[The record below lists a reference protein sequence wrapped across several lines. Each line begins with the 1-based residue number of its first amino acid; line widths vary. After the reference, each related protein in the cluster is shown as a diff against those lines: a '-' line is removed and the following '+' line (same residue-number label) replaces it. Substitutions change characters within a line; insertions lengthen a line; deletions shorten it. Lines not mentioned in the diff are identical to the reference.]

1 MKRKKINSKELSKNE
16 FQQVPLKFIS
26 KETIAQALI
35 QNNGLL
41 YQTATFLNTTRLK
54 LSNFINK
61 NPDLLNI
68 LNNIT
73 EINLD
78 IAENEL
84 FKQIQNGKFN
94 AIKYYLD
101 HQGQKRGY
109 KIKPEQETNIQNGIV
124 IIPSTQDSIQ
134 WAQKAIN
141 YKQQQK
147 KELDSVPE
155 LNDSKTIVE

>member
-16 FQQVPLKFIS
+16 FKQVPLKFIS
-26 KETIAQALI
+26 KDTIAQALI

-41 YQTATFLNTTRLK
+41 FQTASFLNTTRLK
-54 LSNFINK
+54 LFNFINK

-78 IAENEL
+78 IAEDEL
-84 FKQIQNGKFN
+84 FKKIKKGKFN

-101 HQGQKRGY
+101 HKGQTRGY
-109 KIKPEQETNIQNGIV
+109 KPKPEQETNIQNGIV
-124 IIPSTQDSIQ
+124 IIPSTQDSLQ

-147 KELDSVPE
+147 EEINSIPE
-155 LNDSKTIVE
+155 LNDTKTINK